1 MPDSSAPLPDHRI
14 LEQAAEWFAALGDE
28 EAGPDQ
34 RLRWRRWIETDPEHR
49 RAWHYVE
56 QVSARFQQARGH
68 AGRDGAGRIL
78 QHTRSDRLTRRRL
91 LGGGVA
97 GLAAWLTWRHTP
109 LPDATGRLIAG
120 LTADQHTAT
129 GEIRDLGL
137 ADGGRLWLNSATTV
151 DVAYDD
157 ALRRVTLHDG
167 EILIQTGADPRRRP
181 FVVDTRHGRLRA
193 LGTRFTVRHHR
204 DHGFLAVYQGAV
216 AIRTRGGE
224 EAVIQAGQQATFQ
237 AGSVTPAGAAD
248 PARQAWSQGL
258 IVANDLPLG
267 ELVAELA
274 RYRHGHL
281 GVDPA
286 VAHLRALGTYPAGR
300 PDLALAMLENALP
313 VRARQ
318 PLPWWVTIGPA

>member
-97 GLAAWLTWRHTP
+97 GLAAWLAWRHTP

-129 GEIRDLGL
+129 GEIR
-137 ADGGRLWLNSATTV
+137 
-151 DVAYDD
+151 
-157 ALRRVTLHDG
+157 
-167 EILIQTGADPRRRP
+167 
-181 FVVDTRHGRLRA
+181 
-193 LGTRFTVRHHR
+193 
-204 DHGFLAVYQGAV
+204 
-216 AIRTRGGE
+216 
-224 EAVIQAGQQATFQ
+224 
-237 AGSVTPAGAAD
+237 
-248 PARQAWSQGL
+248 
-258 IVANDLPLG
+258 
-267 ELVAELA
+267 
-274 RYRHGHL
+274 
-281 GVDPA
+281 
-286 VAHLRALGTYPAGR
+286 
-300 PDLALAMLENALP
+300 
-313 VRARQ
+313 
-318 PLPWWVTIGPA
+318 